1 MEPTEN
7 AAAVAEEPVLPITP
21 QQEPSSNPEPSMAD
35 RMRQFLGGQEEPEPK
50 PDNPTST
57 EQKPEQPTS
66 TTTEQDPDAPK
77 EPKAK
82 AKWGELKKAKEEYEE
97 FKASKLPA
105 LEKELTDLRERAEKL
120 SAVDPTRYEA
130 QIAEKE
136 KALAEYEQ
144 KLALYDIRESRPFK
158 EQVLQPLTKIGQDAD
173 RLAATY
179 GISGQDLKD
188 ALTIAD
194 PKAQFERLN
203 ELMEN
208 FDPIH
213 KAKVF
218 TMVEKTQETYEKA
231 GELERNAV
239 DAKKEMDFL
248 NHQEAEKQK
257 GERQKQLT
265 VSAEAVR
272 KQMLEHLPLLKD
284 EAVAKDVFA
293 ADLDP
298 QDPTMKTYNAYAGQV
313 LKHVVKSNR
322 SLEAKVKELEGEL
335 AKRASL
341 GVRAGGSNGFAPPA
355 PKPDQPE
362 GGSLWARATAAGV
375 AVKTR

>member
-7 AAAVAEEPVLPITP
+7 TAAVAEQPVLPITP
-21 QQEPSSNPEPSMAD
+21 QPEQTTPEPSMAD
-35 RMRQFLGGQEEPEPK
+35 RMRQFLGNQEQEQPETK
-50 PDNPTST
+50 PDAPQEQKT
-57 EQKPEQPTS
+57 EQPAGN
-66 TTTEQDPDAPK
+66 TEQDPDTPK
-77 EPKAK
+77 EPKAR

-105 LEKELTDLRERAEKL
+105 LEKELTELRERAEKL
-120 SAVDPTRYEA
+120 SSVDPTRYEA

-144 KLALYDIRESRPFK
+144 KLALYDIRESKPFK

-203 ELMEN
+203 ELMES

-239 DAKKEMDFL
+239 EAKKEMDFL

-341 GVRAGGSNGFAPPA
+341 GVKAGGSNGFTPPA